1 MSGFNQPPAEDSGG
15 VPEQEPARDGSPAS
29 VATRYAASKQKVSV
43 TDEELAAMSTDE
55 LAELGGA
62 IDGVKVLS
70 QEYMFPPG
78 SRGEKR
84 AERQVALCFTLA
96 AIFGLAFVAIFLFWP
111 WRVNDVAPTE
121 SSAALWYTPLLGVTL
136 GGALLLLGAG
146 MVIWAKKLMPHEVTV
161 QERHE
166 GASPEIERQATGAT
180 LVKGAQGLGID
191 RRKLLRRSLL
201 GAGGVLGLATI
212 IPLGGLINNPYR
224 DDALFHTAWKKG
236 TRLLRA
242 NGTPVRPGDME
253 PGSLETVYPYTEGL
267 AHQSDT
273 PTMLIRMH
281 HDQAEKFQ
289 ARPMNEREDWG
300 GPARWN
306 EYVAYSKICT
316 HLGCPVSLYERETG
330 RILCPC
336 HQSQFQIIDDAKPVF
351 GPATRS
357 LPALPIEVDDEGY
370 FVARSDYREPVGP
383 AFWDRQ
389 RGVTKNAE

>member
-1 MSGFNQPPAEDSGG
+1 MSGFNQPPAED
-15 VPEQEPARDGSPAS
+15 PADAAPSQPVRDSSPAG
-29 VATRYAASKQKVSV
+29 VAQRHTASRQKVAV
-43 TDEELAAMSTDE
+43 TDEELANMSTAQ
-55 LAELGGA
+55 LAELGGS
-62 IDGVKVLS
+62 IDGVTVLS
-70 QEYMFPPG
+70 QEYMFEPG
-78 SRGEKR
+78 SRAEQR
-84 AERQVALCFTLA
+84 AERQVAVCFTLA
-96 AIFGLAFVAIFLFWP
+96 AVFGLAFVAAFLFWP

-121 SSAALWYTPLLGVTL
+121 TSAALWYTPVLGVTL
-136 GGALLLLGAG
+136 GGSLLMLGVG
-146 MVIWAKKLMPHEVTV
+146 MVLWAKKLMPHEVSI

-166 GASPEIERQATGAT
+166 GASPEIERLATAAT
-180 LVKGAQGLGID
+180 LVSGAEGLGLD

-242 NGTPVRPGDME
+242 NGTPVRPGDML

-267 AHQSDT
+267 AHQGDT
-273 PTMLIRMH
+273 PTMLIRMYQ
-281 HDQAEKFQ
+281 DQTERFD
-289 ARPMNEREDWG
+289 ARPINEAEEWG

-336 HQSQFQIIDDAKPVF
+336 HQSQFQIVDDAKPVF

-357 LPALPIEVDDEGY
+357 LPALPIDVDEEGY

>member
-1 MSGFNQPPAEDSGG
+1 MSGFNQPPAED
-15 VPEQEPARDGSPAS
+15 PAD
-29 VATRYAASKQKVSV
+29 AASSEARADVSQGGIAERYKTSQQKVAV

-62 IDGVKVLS
+62 LDGVTVLS
-70 QEYMFPPG
+70 QEYAFEPG

-84 AERQVALCFTLA
+84 AERQVSLCFTLA
-96 AIFGLAFVAIFLFWP
+96 AILGLAFVVAFIWWP

-121 SSAALWYTPLLGVTL
+121 SSAALWYTPILGFTL

-146 MVIWAKKLMPHEVTV
+146 MVIWAKKLMPHEVSI

-166 GASPEIERQATGAT
+166 GASPEIERRATGAT
-180 LVKGAQGLGID
+180 LVKGAEGLGLN
-191 RRKLLRRSLL
+191 RRKMLRRSLL
-201 GAGGVLGLATI
+201 GAGGALGLATVVS
-212 IPLGGLINNPYR
+212 LGGLIKNPYN
-224 DDALFHTAWKKG
+224 DNALFHTAWKKG

-253 PGSLETVYPYTEGL
+253 PGSLETVYPYTENL

-281 HDQAEKFQ
+281 HDQAEKFK
-289 ARPMNEREDWG
+289 ARPMNEDADWG

-336 HQSQFQIIDDAKPVF
+336 HQSQFQITEDAKPVF

-357 LPALPIEVDDEGY
+357 LPALPIEVDEDGY

-389 RGVTKNAE
+389 RGVTKNAQ